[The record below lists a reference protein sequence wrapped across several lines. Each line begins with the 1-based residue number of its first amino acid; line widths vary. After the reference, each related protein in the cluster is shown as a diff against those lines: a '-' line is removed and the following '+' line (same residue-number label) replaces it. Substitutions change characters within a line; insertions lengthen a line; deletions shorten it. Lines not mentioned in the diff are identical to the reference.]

1 MKVPVVDQDEC
12 TGCGLCADIAPNTFE
27 LNADDI
33 SEVIDPQ
40 GDEEDTIQEAIDS
53 CPVECIAW
61 KEQ

>member
-12 TGCGLCADIAPNTFE
+12 TGCGLCADIAASTFK
-27 LNADDI
+27 LNEDDV

-40 GDEEDTIQEAIDS
+40 GDDEDTIQEAIDS

-61 KEQ
+61 EEQ